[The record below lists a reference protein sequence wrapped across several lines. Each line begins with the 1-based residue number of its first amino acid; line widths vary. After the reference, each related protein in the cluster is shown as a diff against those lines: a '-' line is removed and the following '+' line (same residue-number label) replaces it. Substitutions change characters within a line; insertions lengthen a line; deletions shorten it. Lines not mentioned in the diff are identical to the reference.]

1 MVYFFVRAVWYMIL
15 MYMILNFK
23 GFNVSGCKSQ
33 NLDNPI
39 LTEWCFL
46 QNKEKPSY
54 IDVNI

>member
-1 MVYFFVRAVWYMIL
+1 MIL

-39 LTEWCFL
+39 LTEWRFS
-46 QNKEKPSY
+46 QNIEKPSY
-54 IDVNI
+54 IDVNIWHN